1 MRFLEIKMGKIIKN
15 NLIIYIKGDLNMIVT
30 TTGNV
35 DGRKVVEYKGI
46 VFGEVVS
53 GINFL
58 KDMGAGF
65 RNFLGGRSQGY
76 EQELMSTRDEAIK
89 EMEERARAIGADAV
103 IGMKMDYEVLGA
115 NNGMLMV
122 TCSGTAVKLD

>member
-1 MRFLEIKMGKIIKN
+1 
-15 NLIIYIKGDLNMIVT
+15 MIVT